1 MKRISQNLW
10 RSLLKVLLLAVVFV
24 PEFAAAQ
31 ERSLSEGPVVRRQLL
46 FRSSKVEIAPALGLS
61 LGGVYQR
68 DVLVGAAI
76 RYHLT
81 NSFSAGLNVAVSPI
95 ALDTSLASNLATA
108 SPEVSR
114 EMDYSRQFGLVDA
127 HLSYVPIGGK
137 VNLLGNNTY
146 YYDFYVAAG
155 IGGALIQSDSSDL
168 SGFKFGPALTAG
180 IRFFVSDNIALNFR
194 TTSYFYS
201 SAIAQRTV
209 IDGESGLRFPQAIE
223 ERFRAHTM
231 GLVGISVFLPG
242 DVRVSR

>member
-1 MKRISQNLW
+1 MMRKSQNLW
-10 RSLLKVLLLAVVFV
+10 RSLLTVLTLVALSGPSVAM
-24 PEFAAAQ
+24 AQ

-68 DVLVGAAI
+68 DVLIGAAV

-95 ALDTSLASNLATA
+95 ALDTSLTSNLSTA

-114 EMDYSRQFGLVDA
+114 EMDFASQFALVDA

-155 IGGALIQSDSSDL
+155 IGGALITSDAPDL
-168 SGFKFGPALTAG
+168 EGFKFGPALTAG
-180 IRFFVSDNIALNFR
+180 VRFFLSDNIALNLR
-194 TTSYFYS
+194 TTSYLYS
-201 SAIAQRTV
+201 SALAQRTIV
-209 IDGESGLRFPQAIE
+209 DGATGQRFPQAIE